1 MQKNNRIGVYIKGP
15 GTNTSKGWIPGMPTH
30 IKDMDCDIQPYSTEL
45 LLKTYG
51 YSIEVTDRIF
61 CDLDIAVKVGA
72 IIKYKDK
79 WGNDKSYEVRKIIPW
94 DDYMEVMV
102 YELQEQSK

>member
-1 MQKNNRIGVYIKGP
+1 MQKNNHIGVYTKGP
-15 GTNTSKGWIPGMPTH
+15 GINTSKGWIPGAEQH
-30 IKDMDCDIQPYSTEL
+30 IKDIDCDIQPYSTEL

-51 YSIEVTDRIF
+51 YNIEVTDRIF

-72 IIKYKDK
+72 ILKYKDK
-79 WGNDKSYEVRKIIPW
+79 WSNDKSYEVRKIIPW

-102 YELQEQSK
+102 YELQE